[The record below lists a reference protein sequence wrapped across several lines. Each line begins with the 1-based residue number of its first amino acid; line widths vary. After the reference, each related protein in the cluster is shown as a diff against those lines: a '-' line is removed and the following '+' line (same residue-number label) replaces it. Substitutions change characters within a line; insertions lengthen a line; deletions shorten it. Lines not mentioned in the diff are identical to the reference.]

1 MLHVLLLL
9 LVRRSIAELLNFLD
23 LLDLFLDE
31 ACKVGRFVIVV
42 EKAFLCQA
50 VLGTLRLAMDPLTGF
65 GELNL

>member
-1 MLHVLLLL
+1 MLQVLLLL
-9 LVRRSIAELLNFLD
+9 LVRRSIAKLLDFLD

-31 ACKVGRFVIVV
+31 ARKVGCLVVVV
-42 EKAFLCQA
+42 EKAFLGQA